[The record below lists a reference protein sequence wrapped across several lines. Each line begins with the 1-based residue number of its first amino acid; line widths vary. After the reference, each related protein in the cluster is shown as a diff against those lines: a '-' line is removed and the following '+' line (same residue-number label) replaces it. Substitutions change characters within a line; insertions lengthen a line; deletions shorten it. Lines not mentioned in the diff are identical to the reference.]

1 MSDSALEILLSA
13 EKIDGIVAELA
24 EQINRDYRNKKLLL
38 VGLLKGSVVFMSDFM
53 RKLTIPCEI
62 DFMVASSYGSGIESS
77 GTVNVTKDLSVDVSG
92 YDVLIVE
99 DVVDSGV
106 TLDYIMDMLRK
117 RNPNSLKL
125 CTLLDKPDRR
135 IKNVKID
142 YRGTFIP
149 DKFVVGYGLDFAEK
163 YRNLPSLCVLN
174 QN

>member
-174 QN
+174 QS

>member
-1 MSDSALEILLSA
+1 MSDSALEVLLSA
-13 EKIDGIVAELA
+13 EKIDAIVAELA

-62 DFMVASSYGSGIESS
+62 DFLVASSYGSGTKSS
-77 GTVNVTKDLSVDVSG
+77 GTVNVTKDLSVDISG

-99 DVVDSGV
+99 DIVDSGV
-106 TLDYIMDMLRK
+106 TLDYVMDMLRK

-163 YRNLPSLCVLN
+163 YRNLPSLCVLS

>member
-1 MSDSALEILLSA
+1 MSDSSLEILLSA
-13 EKIDGIVAELA
+13 EKIDAIVAELA

-62 DFMVASSYGSGIESS
+62 DFMVASSYGSGMKSS

-92 YDVLIVE
+92 YDILIVE

-106 TLDYIMDMLRK
+106 TLDYVMDMLRK

-149 DKFVVGYGLDFAEK
+149 DKFVVGYGLDYAEK

-174 QN
+174 QS

>member
-1 MSDSALEILLSA
+1 MSDSALEILLSS

-149 DKFVVGYGLDFAEK
+149 DKFVVGYGLDFA
-163 YRNLPSLCVLN
+163 
-174 QN
+174 